1 MNAPAP
7 ARTLSKPSVFGW
19 LLRREYWENRGGFLW
34 AQVITAGIILAF
46 AALGAVIGAIQARDK
61 IQGDSFNI
69 HVGPEALAKGF
80 GATGD
85 FALLTGFSIAGV
97 VVAFVVF
104 FYCLGSLYNDRH
116 DRSVLF
122 WKSLPVSDTMTVA
135 SKLVWALLLTQVVS
149 LIVGLLMGLGLW
161 VIIALASTTAGMPG
175 AGAIF
180 TASHPFKV
188 IGTMLATLPI
198 YVLWSLP
205 AIGWLM
211 LCSAWARR
219 VPFLWA
225 VLVPLLACIVIS
237 IMGAMP
243 GLNLPLGEVWYV
255 VMYRGLLSVLPG
267 IWIPS
272 ELARHETLES
282 ASQSAQDPAQALDLV
297 LHHTSNPSIY
307 ANPDLWIG
315 AVVGIALIVLA
326 VMVRRRRDDA

>member
-1 MNAPAP
+1 MNAP
-7 ARTLSKPSVFGW
+7 ARTLTKPGVFGW

-46 AALGAVIGAIQARDK
+46 ALLGAVIGAIQARGK
-61 IQGDSFNI
+61 FNGDSINSDWDA
-69 HVGPEALAKGF
+69 VTQGF

-85 FALLTGFSIAGV
+85 FALLAGFTIAGV

-104 FYCLGSLYNDRH
+104 FYCLGSLYNDRN

-122 WKSLPVSDTMTVA
+122 WKSLPVSDAMTVA
-135 SKLVWALLLTQVVS
+135 SKLVWALLLTQIVS

-161 VIIALASTTAGMPG
+161 VIIALASSFAGMPG

-180 TASHPFKV
+180 TASHPFQV
-188 IGTMLATLPI
+188 VGTMLATLPI

-225 VLVPLLACIVIS
+225 VLVPLLVCTVIS
-237 IMGAMP
+237 IMAAMP
-243 GLNLPLGEVWYV
+243 GLSLPLGDVWYV
-255 VMYRGLLSVLPG
+255 VIYRGLLSVLPG
-267 IWIPS
+267 IWIPA
-272 ELARHETLES
+272 EMARHETVES
-282 ASQSAQDPAQALDLV
+282 ATRQVENPADALNMV

-307 ANPDLWIG
+307 GNPDLWIG
-315 AVVGIALIVLA
+315 AAVGIALIVLA
-326 VMVRRRRDDA
+326 VIVRRRRDDA

>member
-1 MNAPAP
+1 MNAP
-7 ARTLSKPSVFGW
+7 ARTLTKPGVFGW

-34 AQVITAGIILAF
+34 AQVITAGIVLVF
-46 AALGAVIGAIQARDK
+46 AALGAVIGAIKAR
-61 IQGDSFNI
+61 GHLGGENFNADMMGARE
-69 HVGPEALAKGF
+69 VF

-85 FALLTGFSIAGV
+85 FALLAGFTIAAV

-104 FYCLGSLYNDRH
+104 FYCLGSLYNDRS

-122 WKSLPVSDTMTVA
+122 WKSLPVSDAMTVA

-161 VIIALASTTAGMPG
+161 VIIALSSTGAGMPG
-175 AGAIF
+175 SGAIF
-180 TASHPFKV
+180 TASHPFQV

-225 VLVPLLACIVIS
+225 VLVPLLVCIVIS

-243 GLNLPLGEVWYV
+243 GLSLPLAGVWYV

-267 IWIPS
+267 IWIPA
-272 ELARHETLES
+272 EMARHETLES
-282 ASQSAQDPAQALDLV
+282 ATQQVQNPNDALQMV

-307 ANPDLWIG
+307 GNPDLWIG
-315 AVVGIALIVLA
+315 AAVGVALIVLA
-326 VMVRRRRDDA
+326 VVIRRRRDDA

>member
-1 MNAPAP
+1 MNAP
-7 ARTLSKPSVFGW
+7 ARTLTKPGVFGW
-19 LLRREYWENRGGFLW
+19 LLRREYWEHRGGFLW
-34 AQVITAGIILAF
+34 AQAITAGIVLLF
-46 AALGAVIGAIQARDK
+46 ALLGAVIGAIQMRSH
-61 IQGDSFNI
+61 G
-69 HVGPEALAKGF
+69 
-80 GATGD
+80 TGD
-85 FALLTGFSIAGV
+85 TVGDDWGAIAAGYGVAGDVAMLAGFSIAGI

-104 FYCLGSLYNDRH
+104 FYCLGSLYNDRS

-122 WKSLPVSDTMTVA
+122 WKSLPVSDAMTVA
-135 SKLVWALLLTQVVS
+135 SKLTWALLLTQIIS
-149 LIVGLLMGLGLW
+149 LVVGLLIGLGLW
-161 VIIALASTTAGMPG
+161 VIIALASSFAGIPG

-180 TASHPFKV
+180 TASHPFRV

-198 YVLWSLP
+198 FVLWSLP

-225 VLVPLLACIVIS
+225 VLVPLLFCVVIS

-243 GLNLPLGEVWYV
+243 GLHLPLGDVWYL

-267 IWIPS
+267 AWIPP
-272 ELARHETLES
+272 EMARHETVES
-282 ASQSAQDPAQALDLV
+282 ATQSVQNPAQALDMV

-315 AVVGIALIVLA
+315 AAVGVALIVLA
-326 VMVRRRRDDA
+326 VIVRRRRDDA

>member
-1 MNAPAP
+1 MNAP
-7 ARTLSKPSVFGW
+7 ARTLTKPGVFGW
-19 LLRREYWENRGGFLW
+19 LLRREYWEHRGGFLW

-46 AALGAVIGAIQARDK
+46 ALLGALIGALQLRGK
-61 IQGDSFNI
+61 MLGDTVPSDFD
-69 HVGPEALAKGF
+69 GLTQGF

-85 FALLTGFSIAGV
+85 FALLAGFTIAGV

-104 FYCLGSLYNDRH
+104 FYCLGSLYNDRS

-122 WKSLPVSDTMTVA
+122 WKSLPVSDAMTVA

-149 LIVGLLMGLGLW
+149 LVVGLLMGLGLW
-161 VIIALASTTAGMPG
+161 VIIALASSFAGMPG

-180 TASHPFKV
+180 TASHPFRV
-188 IGTMLATLPI
+188 VGTILATLPI

-205 AIGWLM
+205 AVGWLM

-225 VLVPLLACIVIS
+225 VLVPLMVCIVVS

-243 GLNLPLGEVWYV
+243 GLSLPLGGVWYV

-267 IWIPS
+267 IWIPD
-272 ELARHETLES
+272 EMARHETVES
-282 ASQSAQDPAQALDLV
+282 ATRQIHNPADGLDMV

-315 AVVGIALIVLA
+315 AAVGIALIVLA
-326 VMVRRRRDDA
+326 VIVRRRRDDA

>member
-1 MNAPAP
+1 MNAP
-7 ARTLSKPSVFGW
+7 ARTLSKPGVFGW

-34 AQVITAGIILAF
+34 AQVITAGIVLLF
-46 AALGAVIGAIQARDK
+46 ALLGAVIGAIQIHGKFD
-61 IQGDSFNI
+61 GDTLGNDVI
-69 HVGPEALAKGF
+69 GAHRVF

-85 FALLTGFSIAGV
+85 FALLAGFTIAGF

-122 WKSLPVSDTMTVA
+122 WKSLPVSDAMTVA
-135 SKLVWALLLTQVVS
+135 SKLVWALLLTQVIS
-149 LIVGLLMGLGLW
+149 LVAGLLMGLGLW
-161 VIIALASTTAGMPG
+161 VIIAIASASAGLPG

-180 TASHPFKV
+180 TASHPFRV
-188 IGTMLATLPI
+188 IGAMLATLPI

-205 AIGWLM
+205 AVGWLM

-243 GLNLPLGEVWYV
+243 GLSLPLGEVWYV
-255 VMYRGLLSVLPG
+255 VMYRGLLSVVPG
-267 IWIPS
+267 MWTFS
-272 ELARHETLES
+272 EIARNETLQS
-282 ASQSAQDPAQALDLV
+282 ASDSVKNPADALDLV
-297 LHHTSNPSIY
+297 LRDIASPSIY

-315 AVVGIALIVLA
+315 AVVGLALIVLA
-326 VMVRRRRDDA
+326 VIVRRRRDDA

>member
-1 MNAPAP
+1 MNAP

-46 AALGAVIGAIQARDK
+46 ATLGAVIGAVQARGKFD
-61 IQGDSFNI
+61 GDTLSNDM
-69 HVGPEALAKGF
+69 VGANLVF

-85 FALLTGFSIAGV
+85 FALLAGFTIAGI

-104 FYCLGSLYNDRH
+104 FYCLGSLYNDRS

-122 WKSLPVSDTMTVA
+122 WKSLPVSDAMTVA
-135 SKLVWALLLTQVVS
+135 SKLVWALLLTQIVS

-161 VIIALASTTAGMPG
+161 VIIALASSFTGVPG

-180 TASHPFKV
+180 TASHPFRV

-205 AIGWLM
+205 AVGWLM
-211 LCSAWARR
+211 LCSAWAKR

-225 VLVPLLACIVIS
+225 VLVPLLACIVVS

-243 GLNLPLGEVWYV
+243 GLSLPLGNVWYV

-267 IWIPS
+267 IWIPA
-272 ELARHETLES
+272 EMARHETVES
-282 ASQSAQDPAQALDLV
+282 ATQSLQNPAQAVDLV

-315 AVVGIALIVLA
+315 AAVGVVLIVLA
-326 VMVRRRRDDA
+326 VIVRRRRDDA

>member
-1 MNAPAP
+1 MNAP
-7 ARTLSKPSVFGW
+7 ARTLSKPRVFGW

-34 AQVITAGIILAF
+34 AQMITAAIVLVF
-46 AALGAVIGAIQARDK
+46 ALLGAVIGAIQIRGHVH
-61 IQGDSFNI
+61 GDSLDADQ
-69 HVGPEALAKGF
+69 ALGHQVF

-85 FALLTGFSIAGV
+85 FALLAGFTIAGF

-122 WKSLPVSDTMTVA
+122 WKSLPVSDAMTVA
-135 SKLVWALLLTQVVS
+135 SKLVWALLLTQVIS
-149 LIVGLLMGLGLW
+149 LIAGLLMGLGLW
-161 VIIALASTTAGMPG
+161 VIIAISSTSAGLPG
-175 AGAIF
+175 AGSIF
-180 TASHPFKV
+180 TASHPFQV

-205 AIGWLM
+205 AVGWLM

-225 VLVPLLACIVIS
+225 VLVPLLLCTVIS

-243 GLNLPLGEVWYV
+243 GLSLPLGNVWYV

-267 IWIPS
+267 IWIPA
-272 ELARHETLES
+272 EMARHETIES
-282 ASQSAQDPAQALDLV
+282 ATQQV
-297 LHHTSNPSIY
+297 
-307 ANPDLWIG
+307 
-315 AVVGIALIVLA
+315 
-326 VMVRRRRDDA
+326 

>member
-1 MNAPAP
+1 MNAP
-7 ARTLSKPSVFGW
+7 ARTLTKPGVFGW

-34 AQVITAGIILAF
+34 AQVITAGIILVF
-46 AALGAVIGAIQARDK
+46 AALGAVIGAIQLRGK
-61 IQGDSFNI
+61 MPGDSVPSNFD
-69 HVGPEALAKGF
+69 GLAQGF

-85 FALLTGFSIAGV
+85 FALLAGFAIAAV

-104 FYCLGSLYNDRH
+104 FYCLGSLYNDRN

-122 WKSLPVSDTMTVA
+122 WKSLPVSDAMTVA
-135 SKLVWALLLTQVVS
+135 SKLTWALLLTQIIS
-149 LIVGLLMGLGLW
+149 LVVGLLIGLGLW
-161 VIIALASTTAGMPG
+161 VIIALSSSFAGVPG

-180 TASHPFKV
+180 TASHPFRV

-225 VLVPLLACIVIS
+225 VLVPVLACIVIS

-243 GLNLPLGEVWYV
+243 GLSLPLGAVWYV

-267 IWIPS
+267 TWIPA
-272 ELARHETLES
+272 EMARHETVES
-282 ASQSAQDPAQALDLV
+282 AAEQAQNPAGALDMV

-307 ANPDLWIG
+307 TNPDLWIG
-315 AVVGIALIVLA
+315 VAVGIALIALA
-326 VMVRRRRDDA
+326 VLVRRRRDDAWS